1 MLANSVNNYHS
12 TCNALSAAIQE
23 LNTAI
28 KISEQNALLKE
39 SNEQKIHT
47 FESNIIL
54 CNGVIDTIKPMV
66 SDIQDYVAE
75 RKRESMQNINNALR
89 LSGEII
95 QDATEGIYFKLD
107 GDEAWLATPDDLEVQ
122 MVEGGGFRQISSTFL
137 RSVITSANP
146 EILQTL
152 LLDEIFALVSPENSS
167 VLSLYLNVICQ
178 DMQIISIEQKPQV
191 YSNIDCV
198 RYTFTKDNDYATV
211 LRSDIKRGDN
221 NVVEEASNES

>member
-1 MLANSVNNYHS
+1 
-12 TCNALSAAIQE
+12 
-23 LNTAI
+23 
-28 KISEQNALLKE
+28 
-39 SNEQKIHT
+39 
-47 FESNIIL
+47 
-54 CNGVIDTIKPMV
+54 MV

-211 LRSDIKRGDN
+211 LRSDIKRGGN
-221 NVVEEASNES
+221 NIVEEASDES